1 LFFTTNLDLSL
12 TNNSVGRD
20 AALRRPRWRFPAFEP
35 ANFPNPPA
43 EAKEARAGDNPAV
56 CPYLPS
62 GLDNPTTFPP
72 MREFH
77 ALCVK
82 FSRLAPF
89 GSRPGSEFI
98 GLLAHFS
105 AGIGIAKG
113 SSEIRLTGRE
123 V

>member
-20 AALRRPRWRFPAFEP
+20 AALRRPRWRFPAF
-35 ANFPNPPA
+35 NFPNPPA

-56 CPYLPS
+56 YLPS

-82 FSRLAPF
+82 FSRIAPF

>member
-1 LFFTTNLDLSL
+1 MLRCGAPAGAFPPLSQ
-12 TNNSVGRD
+12 R
-20 AALRRPRWRFPAFEP
+20 
-35 ANFPNPPA
+35 NFPNPPA

-82 FSRLAPF
+82 FSRIASF
-89 GSRPGSEFI
+89 GSRLGCGFI